1 MKVSYLSNYKTFKDK
16 DLALALGY
24 FDGFHIGHVK
34 LLNETLNIA
43 HRLNVK
49 SGILTFNMSV
59 KDYIN
64 KNNPSYLMTVN
75 EKIEMA
81 KDMGFDSIY
90 VIELTDEF
98 INLDRDEFINIFLK
112 DMKAIIVGFDYSF
125 GKNALGNSL
134 YLSSIL
140 KEKVKIVDEI
150 SYDNHKVGTHY
161 IKECLLNGNLSLVNT
176 LLNREYVME
185 GSLFRKN
192 KNYSFNTNNFVPK
205 SGLYNVVIYDKKDV
219 NLRLD
224 IKIKNKMAE
233 GEMLI
238 KTDSLELRSIRLE
251 KHNRF
256 FIKFNSV
263 VEN

>member
-1 MKVSYLSNYKTFKDK
+1 MKVSYLNNYRTFKDK
-16 DLALALGY
+16 DLVLALGY
-24 FDGFHIGHVK
+24 FDGFHIGHKK
-34 LLNETLNIA
+34 LLNEALSLSKELNK
-43 HRLNVK
+43 K

-64 KNNPSYLMTVN
+64 KLNPSYLMTVN

-90 VIELTDEF
+90 VIELTDDF
-98 INLDRDEFINIFLK
+98 INLDRDEFIDIFLK
-112 DMKAIIVGFDYSF
+112 DMNKIVVGFDYSF
-125 GKNALGNSL
+125 GKNATGNIE
-134 YLSSIL
+134 YLKSKL
-140 KEKVKIVDEI
+140 NEKIVVTSEV
-150 SYDNHKVGTHY
+150 SFNNHKVGTHY
-161 IKECLLNGNLSLVNT
+161 IKECLASGDLISTNK
-176 LLNREYVME
+176 LLNREYVIE

-192 KNYSFNTNNFVPK
+192 KNYSFITNNYIPR

-219 NLRLD
+219 NINL
-224 IKIKNKMAE
+224 IVKIKNKMIE

-263 VEN
+263 IEN